1 MCVFEWD
8 VGSFVAIFKLAAKVY
23 AAYQDAPVGYRHIS
37 EDVMSLQTIVKMAV
51 QHFESTTFENT
62 FSNSDRELGQGV
74 LKACQR
80 VLEDLYS
87 FPVEYNISAPASAH
101 QIPEGVNTGVKDM
114 RTLRASLISNTSSLN
129 SFIQRSDI
137 LTIPF
142 DISC

>member
-8 VGSFVAIFKLAAKVY
+8 VGNFVAIFKLAAKVY
-23 AAYQDAPVGYRHIS
+23 AAYQDGPVGYQHIS

-51 QHFESTTFENT
+51 QHFESTTFGTT
-62 FSNSDRELGQGV
+62 FSNSDRELGQEV
-74 LKACQR
+74 LQGCQR

-87 FPVEYNISAPASAH
+87 FLDEYNIPAPANAH
-101 QIPEGVNTGVKDM
+101 PIPGGVKTGVKDI

-142 DISC
+142 GIPC